1 MNAFLPRPR
10 RSAFAL
16 LWTLSL
22 LRLFAQ
28 DPSWLGLWEGEFRIA
43 QGGFPV
49 RLEIFSGG
57 ALLDL
62 PEQGAFGWPVRTLK
76 AEGPDLYLSVELGME
91 PLELA
96 GPREGEVVSG
106 TLIQGGRSGRFELRR
121 ARAGSDREGER
132 SFDTGRG
139 ILPGTLLLP
148 AGVTGPVTL
157 AVLLPDSGTADRD
170 GNNWQVPGRN
180 DSLRML
186 AEALAGAGI
195 ASYRYDRRGAGMAYR
210 LGEDEG
216 SLVFEDHVRDA
227 AACLRS
233 FEGDPRFDR
242 VLVFGLG
249 DGALVGAA
257 ALREARAD
265 ALAALGV
272 SGRGLRDIILDA
284 ALRAP
289 EEYRAEIVRV
299 LGELDAGR
307 FVDSVSPFLEN
318 LFRRSFQP
326 YLASWL
332 RYDLGAELS
341 RLSAGGLPILLLQGD
356 LDLQVSMEDF
366 DRLRIS
372 VPKAEAVLLPDTNHI
387 LKLVGNEVEEN
398 YESFS
403 DPSFPLSPGVVPA
416 LADFLERVPVRPE

>member
-1 MNAFLPRPR
+1 MVAFRIRTR
-10 RSAFAL
+10 RSAFAV
-16 LWTLSL
+16 LWALSL
-22 LRLFAQ
+22 LRLAAQ
-28 DPSWLGLWEGEFRIA
+28 DASWLGFWEGEFRTA
-43 QGGFPV
+43 QGDFPA

-76 AEGPDLYLSVELGME
+76 AEGSDLYLSVELGME

-96 GPREGEVVSG
+96 GPREGEVVAG

-121 ARAGSDREGER
+121 APDARDRDGER

-139 ILPGTLLLP
+139 VLPGTLRLP
-148 AGVTGPVTL
+148 PGAAGPLTL
-157 AVLLPDSGTADRD
+157 AILLPDSGTADRD

-186 AEALAGAGI
+186 AESLAEAGI
-195 ASYRYDRRGAGMAYR
+195 ASYRYDRRGAGKAYR
-210 LGEDEG
+210 LGEDEAG
-216 SLVFEDHVRDA
+216 LVFEDHVRDA

-233 FEGDPRFDR
+233 FEGDPRFGR

-257 ALREARAD
+257 ALREAKAD

-272 SGRGLRDIILDA
+272 SGRSLRDIILEA

-307 FVDSVSPFLEN
+307 FVDAVSPFLEN

-332 RYDLGAELS
+332 RFDLGTELA
-341 RLSAGGLPILLLQGD
+341 RLSAAGLPILLMQGD
-356 LDLQVSMEDF
+356 LDLQVTMEEF
-366 DRLRIS
+366 DQLRLS
-372 VPKAEAVLLPDTNHI
+372 VPDAEAVLLPDTNHI

-403 DPSFPLSPGVVPA
+403 DPSYPLSPGVVPA
-416 LADFLERVPVRPE
+416 LTDFLERVPSRPE

>member
-1 MNAFLPRPR
+1 MKALQPGIR

-16 LWTLSL
+16 LSVLSL
-22 LRLFAQ
+22 LRLSAQ
-28 DPSWLGLWEGEFRIA
+28 DPSWFGLWEGEFRTA
-43 QGGFPV
+43 RGEVPA
-49 RLEIFSGG
+49 RLEIFAEG

-62 PEQGAFGWPVRTLK
+62 PEQGAFGWPVGTLK
-76 AEGPDLYLSVELGME
+76 AEGPDLYLAVELGME

-96 GPREGEVVSG
+96 GPREGEVVKG

-121 ARAGSDREGER
+121 FRAGPDRAGER
-132 SFDTGRG
+132 SFDTRRG
-139 ILPGTLLLP
+139 VLPGTLLVP
-148 AGVTGPVTL
+148 AGGSGPFTL

-186 AEALAGAGI
+186 AEALAEAGI
-195 ASYRYDRRGAGMAYR
+195 ASYRYDKRGAGKAYR
-210 LGEDEG
+210 LVEDEG
-216 SLVFEDHVRDA
+216 SLVFEDHARDA
-227 AACLRS
+227 AACIRS

-242 VLVFGLG
+242 ILVFGLG

-272 SGRGLRDIILDA
+272 SGRNLRDIILEA
-284 ALRAP
+284 SFRAP
-289 EEYRAEIVRV
+289 EEYRAEILRV

-307 FVDSVSPFLEN
+307 FVDSVSPFIEN

-332 RYDLGAELS
+332 RYDLGTELS
-341 RLSAGGLPILLLQGD
+341 RLSAAGLPVLLLQGD
-356 LDLQVSMEDF
+356 LDLQVSMEEF
-366 DRLRIS
+366 DRLRMA
-372 VPKAEAVLLPDTNHI
+372 VPDAEAVLLPETNHI
-387 LKLVGNEVEEN
+387 LKLVGNDVEEN
-398 YESFS
+398 YASFS

-416 LADFLERVPVRPE
+416 LVDFLERVPARAP

>member
-1 MNAFLPRPR
+1 MAAFQIRTR
-10 RSAFAL
+10 RSAFVI
-16 LWTLSL
+16 LWALSL
-22 LRLFAQ
+22 LGLSAQ
-28 DPSWLGLWEGEFRIA
+28 DPSWIGLWEGELRTARGDIPA
-43 QGGFPV
+43 
-49 RLEIFSGG
+49 RLEIFAGG

-62 PEQGAFGWPVRTLK
+62 PEQGAYGWPVGVLK
-76 AEGPDLYLSVELGME
+76 AEGRDLYLSVELGME

-96 GPREGEVVSG
+96 GPREGEVVAG

-121 ARAGSDREGER
+121 TRANQDRVGER

-139 ILPGTLLLP
+139 TLPGTLLLP
-148 AGVTGPVTL
+148 TGGSGPLTL

-186 AEALAGAGI
+186 ADALAEAGI
-195 ASYRYDRRGAGMAYR
+195 ASYRYDKRGAGRAYR

-216 SLVFEDHVRDA
+216 SLVFGDHVRDA
-227 AACLRS
+227 AACLDS
-233 FEGDPRFDR
+233 FAGDPRFRR

-249 DGALVGAA
+249 DGALIGAA
-257 ALREARAD
+257 AVRESKAD

-272 SGRGLRDIILDA
+272 SGRSLRDIILA
-284 ALRAP
+284 ASLRAP
-289 EEYRAEIVRV
+289 EEYRAEILRV

-307 FVDSVSPFLEN
+307 FVDAVSPFLQN

-332 RYDLGAELS
+332 RYDLGTELA
-341 RLSAGGLPILLLQGD
+341 RLSDAGLPILLLQGD
-356 LDLQVSMEDF
+356 LDLQVTMEDF
-366 DRLRIS
+366 DRLRMI
-372 VPKAEAVLLPDTNHI
+372 VPKAEAVLLPGTNHI
-387 LKLVGNEVEEN
+387 LKLVGNDVEEN

-403 DPSFPLSPGVVPA
+403 DPSYPLSPGVVPA
-416 LADFLERVPVRPE
+416 LADFLERVPLRPE